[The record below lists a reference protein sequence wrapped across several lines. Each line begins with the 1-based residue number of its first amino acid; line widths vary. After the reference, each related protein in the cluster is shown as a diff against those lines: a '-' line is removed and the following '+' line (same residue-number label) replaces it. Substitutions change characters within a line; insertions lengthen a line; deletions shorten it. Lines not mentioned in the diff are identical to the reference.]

1 MATELINS
9 FNYTIKNNDW
19 KPLTDIMGQDYETQ
33 VGYIIYINGGAN
45 GLLGF
50 TQRTVTPEQ
59 SDRGREYGAGKEIN
73 ITADNGDI
81 IYLRANGSPIN
92 IEVREVE
99 AQEGGN
105 V

>member
-9 FNYTIKNNDW
+9 FNYLVKGSNW
-19 KPLTDIMGQDYETQ
+19 QPLSDIMGQDYETT
-33 VGYIIYINGGAN
+33 VGYIIYVNGGAN

-59 SDRGREYGAGKEIN
+59 SDRGREYRAGQEIN

-92 IEVREVE
+92 IEVREVPE
-99 AQEGGN
+99 N